1 MNASKELVLP
11 VFLAVNVM
19 TITQVKTYLIF
30 TDQMLHIKNWLVII
44 KLKQTTIVPVVIWMA
59 SNYLEIPMHSANN
72 FVMTTQCA
80 KVGLFQYIHKWVFHR
95 RIRWS

>member
-1 MNASKELVLP
+1 
-11 VFLAVNVM
+11 
-19 TITQVKTYLIF
+19 
-30 TDQMLHIKNWLVII
+30 MLHIKNWLVII

-80 KVGLFQYIHKWVFHR
+80 KVGLFQYIYMHWFVKDISGGHESGLK
-95 RIRWS
+95 IRCPR